1 VSHNNL
7 IKWYKGNRN
16 SWTVQASHTHNH
28 ASCFINEYGGSVPSD
43 VDVTV
48 GSASEEFM
56 AELEKTV
63 VEMNNQY
70 EEDKDYQR
78 MLRGTA
84 VTYPGDIILFG
95 RENPDIVP
103 SVWQNEDGVF
113 IAEAEGQSQK

>member
-1 VSHNNL
+1 MRLALST
-7 IKWYKGNRN
+7 
-16 SWTVQASHTHNH
+16 SM
-28 ASCFINEYGGSVPSD
+28 E
-43 VDVTV
+43 

-113 IAEAEGQSQK
+113 IAEAEGQFHVESPGTKEES